1 MLSIEKINFP
11 ITFKNCANGK
21 NITYNSEHGNGVWS
35 DGWKSSLSLKFFIN
49 LHNEHNQS
57 NSNVLRYYYEMAEN
71 KTMLKV
77 DEIIYPITFDSY
89 GVGKFKFTSRNNG
102 FKTDLLG
109 RKVKYNGSVD
119 HFVDQN
125 NRFNPNNIPAKDY
138 YYTMAEKKDHNDTID
153 SIGYLFANT
162 AAARFNCST
171 FTASINAK
179 DYDYICD
186 VELMPVG
193 AILVGIQRECGEW
206 DDLKLKPRRIEVHD
220 DAICL
225 LSGYSGCYKSGKN
238 YGAEINIKRG
248 TKVKIKNSTNC

>member
-1 MLSIEKINFP
+1 MLKINEINFP
-11 ITFKNCANGK
+11 ITFKFPLQQPITFNDDKSNGTWCFSGEKSRFPLEYFIEKHNKK
-21 NITYNSEHGNGVWS
+21 NPYNEPSKPH
-35 DGWKSSLSLKFFIN
+35 
-49 LHNEHNQS
+49 
-57 NSNVLRYYYEMAEN
+57 YYEMAEN

-89 GVGKFKFTSRNNG
+89 GVGKFKFTSRKNG

-109 RKVKYNGSVD
+109 RQVKYNGSVD
-119 HFVDQN
+119 NFVVQN
-125 NRFNPNNIPAKDY
+125 NRFNPNNSPAKDY

-171 FTASINAK
+171 FTASIIAK

-206 DDLKLKPRRIEVHD
+206 DDMKFKPRSIEVHD
-220 DAICL
+220 DTITL
-225 LSGYSGCYKSGKN
+225 LSGYAGGYQTGNNYSG
-238 YGAEINIKRG
+238 EINIKRG